1 MAEGRSA
8 VEIVVSSSAPPIP
21 VLVTGGEGMLGR
33 AFAAMAAQF
42 PQFAVMAPGKT
53 ELDVRQPAQLAAWE
67 PRIAGGWIVHCAA
80 RVDVE
85 GCAREP
91 DAARETIVQG
101 TINTAQLAARCGARL
116 LYPQSF
122 LTYDGASNPILENET
137 PRPLSF
143 YGELKYAAENGL
155 AACHPDPLLV
165 RMAGFFGGEPADKN
179 FVGRIIP
186 VMKAAI
192 DRGERRFN
200 VGTRRWQPT
209 FTEDLALNCLLLMAR
224 GERGSFQMACHG
236 DASFADVAEVIVQ
249 ALGWQDVLTIDPV
262 DPAAVAGNELG
273 RRPDSAVLA
282 MTRLREAGLDLQRDW
297 RASLFLYLQ
306 RPFWQQFRL

>member
-1 MAEGRSA
+1 MVQEQRA
-8 VEIVVSSSAPPIP
+8 VETVVNAPPIP

-33 AFAAMAAQF
+33 GFAAMAAHF
-42 PQFAVMAPGKT
+42 PQFAVMAPGKAA
-53 ELDVRQPAQLAAWE
+53 LDVRVPEQLAAWE
-67 PRIAGGWIVHCAA
+67 ARVAGGWIVHCAA

-101 TINTAQLAARCGARL
+101 SANVAALAARAGARV

-122 LTYDGASNPILENET
+122 LTYDGAINPIPEDDT

-143 YGELKYAAENGL
+143 YGELKYAAEQAIT
-155 AACHPDPLLV
+155 AAVPDPLIV
-165 RMAGFFGGEPADKN
+165 RMAGFFGGEAADKN

-186 VMKAAI
+186 TMKAAI
-192 DRGERRFN
+192 DRGDTSFA

-224 GERGSFQMACHG
+224 NARGSYQMACHG
-236 DASFADVAEVIVQ
+236 DASFAEVAEVIVA
-249 ALGWQDVLTIDPV
+249 ALGWSQALTIDHV
-262 DPAAVAGNELG
+262 DPAAVSGNELG
-273 RRPDSAVLA
+273 RRPAAAVLA
-282 MTRLREAGLDLQRDW
+282 MDRLRDQGLDLQRDW
-297 RASLFLYLQ
+297 RSTLMLYLQ
-306 RPFWQQFRL
+306 RSFWDQYRL

>member
-1 MAEGRSA
+1 M
-8 VEIVVSSSAPPIP
+8 EIVVSSGAPPIPVPIP

-42 PQFAVMAPGKT
+42 SQFAVMAPGKA
-53 ELDVRQPAQLAAWE
+53 ELDVREPAQLAAWQA
-67 PRIAGGWIVHCAA
+67 RIAGGWIVHCAA

-101 TINTAQLAARCGARL
+101 TINTAQLAARSGARL

-122 LTYDGASNPILENET
+122 LTYDGASNPIPEDENQ
-137 PRPLSF
+137 RPLSF
-143 YGELKYAAENGL
+143 YGELKHAAEQGL
-155 AACHPDPLLV
+155 AASHSDPLLV
-165 RMAGFFGGEPADKN
+165 RMAGFFGGEAADKN
-179 FVGRIIP
+179 FVGRIVP

-192 DRGERRFN
+192 DRGERRFS

-224 GERGSFQMACHG
+224 DERGSFQMACHG
-236 DASFADVAEVIVQ
+236 DASFAEVAQVIVQ
-249 ALGWQDVLTIDPV
+249 ALGWQDVLTIDLV
-262 DPAAVAGNELG
+262 DPAAVSGNELG
-273 RRPDSAVLA
+273 RRPDAAVLA
-282 MTRLREAGLDLQRDW
+282 MTRLRESGLDLQRDW

>member
-1 MAEGRSA
+1 MAEEQSA
-8 VEIVVSSSAPPIP
+8 VEVVVTASPIS

-42 PQFAVMAPGKT
+42 PQFAVMAPGKA
-53 ELDVRQPAQLAAWE
+53 ELDVRVPEQLAAWE
-67 PRIAGGWIVHCAA
+67 ARVAGGWIVHCAA

-101 TINTAQLAARCGARL
+101 SANVAALAARAGARL

-122 LTYDGASNPILENET
+122 LTYDGAVNPIPEDDT

-143 YGELKYAAENGL
+143 YGELKYAAEQAISAG
-155 AACHPDPLLV
+155 HPDPLFV
-165 RMAGFFGGEPADKN
+165 RMAGFFGGEAADKN

-192 DRGERRFN
+192 DRGETRFS

-224 GERGSFQMACHG
+224 DARGSFQMACHG
-236 DASFADVAEVIVQ
+236 DASFAEVAEVIVA
-249 ALGWQDVLTIDPV
+249 ALGWSDALAIDHV
-262 DPAAVAGNELG
+262 DPAAVSGNELG
-273 RRPDSAVLA
+273 RRPDAAVLA
-282 MTRLREAGLDLQRDW
+282 MTRLRDAGLDLQRDW

-306 RPFWQQFRL
+306 RPFWQQFHL

>member
-1 MAEGRSA
+1 MAK
-8 VEIVVSSSAPPIP
+8 IP

-33 AFAAMAAQF
+33 AFVAMAAQF
-42 PQFAVMAPGKT
+42 PQFVVIAPGKAQ
-53 ELDVRQPAQLAAWE
+53 LDVRVPDKLAAWE
-67 PRIAGGWIVHCAA
+67 TLVAGGWIVHCAA

-91 DAARETIVQG
+91 NAARETIVQG
-101 TINTAQLAARCGARL
+101 SINVAELAVRSGAAL

-122 LTYDGASNPILENET
+122 LTYDGAINPIPEHDM

-143 YGELKYAAENGL
+143 YGELKYAAEQGI
-155 AACHPDPLLV
+155 AAVHPDPLIV
-165 RMAGFFGGEPADKN
+165 RMAGFFGGEAADKN

-186 VMKAAI
+186 TMRTAI
-192 DRGERRFN
+192 EEGKTAFS

-209 FTEDLALNCLLLMAR
+209 FTEDLALNCLALMAS
-224 GERGSFQMACHG
+224 GARGSFQMACHG
-236 DASFADVAEVIVQ
+236 DASFAEVAEVIVR
-249 ALGWQDVLTIDPV
+249 ALGWQDALAIDHV
-262 DPAAVAGNELG
+262 DPAAVSGNELG
-273 RRPDSAVLA
+273 RRPASAVLA
-282 MTRLREAGLDLQRDW
+282 MTRLRDVGLDLQRDW

>member
-1 MAEGRSA
+1 METLVRARS
-8 VEIVVSSSAPPIP
+8 IP

-33 AFAAMAAQF
+33 GFAAVAAQF
-42 PQFAVMAPGKT
+42 PQFDVMAPGKAA
-53 ELDVRQPAQLAAWE
+53 LDVRDPAQLAAWE
-67 PRIAGGWIVHCAA
+67 SRVTGGWIVHCAA

-101 TINTAQLAARCGARL
+101 SANVAALAARAGARV

-122 LTYDGASNPILENET
+122 LTYDGATNPIPEDET

-143 YGELKYAAENGL
+143 YGELKYAAEQAIT
-155 AACHPDPLLV
+155 AAHPDTLIV
-165 RMAGFFGGEPADKN
+165 RMAGFFGGEAADKN

-192 DRGERRFN
+192 DRGERRFS

-209 FTEDLALNCLLLMAR
+209 FTEDLALNCLALMAR
-224 GERGSFQMACHG
+224 NARGSYQMACHG
-236 DASFADVAEVIVQ
+236 DASFAEVAEVIV
-249 ALGWQDVLTIDPV
+249 ASLGWQDVLAIDHV

-282 MTRLREAGLDLQRDW
+282 MNRLRDQGLDLQRDW
-297 RASLFLYLQ
+297 RATLMLYLQ
-306 RPFWQQFRL
+306 RSFWDAYRL

>member
-1 MAEGRSA
+1 MEA
-8 VEIVVSSSAPPIP
+8 VVTGMTAKIP

-33 AFAAMAAQF
+33 GFAAMAAQF
-42 PQFAVMAPGKT
+42 PQFALFAPGKAV
-53 ELDVRQPAQLAAWE
+53 LDVRDTAALASWAD
-67 PRIAGGWIVHCAA
+67 RVAGGWIVHCAA

-91 DAARETIVQG
+91 EAARETIVTG
-101 TINTAQLAARCGARL
+101 SRNVAELAARAKARL

-122 LTYDGASNPILENET
+122 LTYDGAVNPIPETDT

-143 YGELKYAAENGL
+143 YGELKYAAEQAIIEVHG
-155 AACHPDPLLV
+155 DPLIV
-165 RMAGFFGGEPADKN
+165 RMAGFFGGEGADKN

-186 VMKAAI
+186 AMKAAI
-192 DRGERRFN
+192 DRGDPRFS

-224 GERGSFQMACHG
+224 DARGSWQMACHG
-236 DASFADVAEVIVQ
+236 DASFAELAEVIVA
-249 ALGWQDVLTIDPV
+249 ALGWQDVLAIDHV
-262 DPAAVAGNELG
+262 DPAAVSGNELG

-282 MTRLREAGLDLQRDW
+282 MSRLREAGLDLQRDW
-297 RASLFLYLQ
+297 AASLTLYLQ
-306 RPFWQQFRL
+306 RSFWDQFRL